1 MRKPWKIDV
10 KVMLFF
16 DVTFF
21 RFWSPFG
28 EVLESKMAAK
38 IAVWGLSGHQ
48 NAGGQALS
56 RLLKHH
62 DCPKWC
68 LGRAQGRFLSPQA
81 SILDGLD
88 SIFSRF
94 GIVFEYVSW
103 HFLIIFSISTSSQI
117 IVFRISIF
125 LTSGP
130 GPNNAWTLNNQTLV
144 IFFVA
149 SCIELWNSVKRHH
162 LL

>member
-1 MRKPWKIDV
+1 
-10 KVMLFF
+10 MLFF

-28 EVLESKMAAK
+28 KVWESKMATK
-38 IAVWGLSGHQ
+38 IAVWGPSGHQ
-48 NAGGQALS
+48 NAGEQALS

-68 LGRAQGRFLSPQA
+68 LGRVQGRFLSPQA

-94 GIVFEYVSW
+94 GVVSENVSW
-103 HFLIIFSISTSSQI
+103 HFLIIFPISISSQI
-117 IVFRISIF
+117 IVSRISTV

-130 GPNNAWTLNNQTLV
+130 GPNNAWTLNNKTLV

-149 SCIELWNSVKRHH
+149 SCIQLWNFVKRHH